1 MRKTKIMVV
10 DDEHLIRWSLEQ
22 NLKKQGYEVCTAGTG
37 EDALRLAREEQPELV
52 LLDYHLPGING
63 LEVLQRLKEID
74 EDILVIMVTAQGGL
88 ETAVNTMRHGAY
100 DYINKPFNLDEMA
113 IVIRKALE
121 TSDLRR
127 EVVQLRS
134 EHKKQGPPKILG
146 NSKHM
151 KNVLEMM
158 AKVAKSDASTV
169 LVQGESGTGKEL
181 VAKWIHYESARA
193 EKPFVAINCA
203 AVPSTL
209 LESELFGHE
218 KGAFTGAN
226 QTRRGI
232 FELANNGTLL
242 LDEIGDATPQIQVKL
257 LRVLETGEFMRVGGE
272 RPIKTDVRIIAAT
285 NVDLEQAII
294 EKSFRE
300 DLFYRLNV
308 VRLEIPPLSARSE
321 DIPLLAE
328 HFVQQLNREL
338 RLSPGTVRLLQG
350 YNWPGNIRELANV
363 MRRAVVICSGDTIL
377 PEHLGGTFLAG
388 PSAPVRGAAPSA
400 VREGDPARTV
410 SPGAL
415 IDQCGNAEALEQ
427 MEAEDLNRMLDSLR
441 QAQSCLLAVMRKKK
455 IVPALNALKES
466 ESETIKEALAQ
477 FDGNITE
484 AAKALGIARNTLYRK
499 IKELGL
505 PGR

>member
-1 MRKTKIMVV
+1 MRRTKIMVV

-74 EDILVIMVTAQGGL
+74 EDVLVIMVTAQGGL

-193 EKPFVAINCA
+193 DKPFVAINCA

-218 KGAFTGAN
+218 KGAFTDAKTSKKGL
-226 QTRRGI
+226 
-232 FELANNGTLL
+232 FELADGGTVF
-242 LDEIGDATPQIQVKL
+242 LDEIGDMEVGMQAKL
-257 LRVLETGEFMRVGGE
+257 LRFLEDRTFRRIGGAKVI
-272 RPIKTDVRIIAAT
+272 PVDVRIISAT
-285 NVDLEQAII
+285 NKDLLKAIE
-294 EKSFRE
+294 EKVFRN
-300 DLFYRLNV
+300 DLYYRLQV
-308 VRLEIPPLSARSE
+308 IPIFLPSLRERKE
-321 DIPLLAE
+321 DIIILVNHFMETFAKEFGKPIKGISSMAEKLLIE
-328 HFVQQLNREL
+328 
-338 RLSPGTVRLLQG
+338 
-350 YNWPGNIRELANV
+350 YNWPGNIRELKNV
-363 MRRAVVICSGDTIL
+363 IERAIIL
-377 PEHLGGTFLAG
+377 GNDENLLLENLPLEIVAKASQMSVPMTTFKLPPEGIDIEE
-388 PSAPVRGAAPSA
+388 VE
-400 VREGDPARTV
+400 RE
-410 SPGAL
+410 L
-415 IDQCGNAEALEQ
+415 IKQSLEIT
-427 MEAEDLNRMLDSLR
+427 DWN
-441 QAQSCLLAVMRKKK
+441 QSK
-455 IVPALNALKES
+455 
-466 ESETIKEALAQ
+466 
-477 FDGNITE
+477 
-484 AAKALGIARNTLYRK
+484 AAKKLNLGIDAFRYRMK
-499 IKELGL
+499 KFGFLK
-505 PGR
+505 

>member
-158 AKVAKSDASTV
+158 AKVARSDASTV

-193 EKPFVAINCA
+193 DKPFVAINCA

-218 KGAFTGAN
+218 KGAFTDAKTSKKGL
-226 QTRRGI
+226 
-232 FELANNGTLL
+232 FELADGGTVF
-242 LDEIGDATPQIQVKL
+242 LDEIGDMEVGMQAKL
-257 LRVLETGEFMRVGGE
+257 LRFLEDRTFRRIGGGKVI
-272 RPIKTDVRIIAAT
+272 PVDVRIISAT
-285 NVDLEQAII
+285 NKDLLKAIE
-294 EKSFRE
+294 EKSFRN
-300 DLFYRLNV
+300 DLYYRLQV
-308 VRLEIPPLSARSE
+308 IPIFLPSLRE
-321 DIPLLAE
+321 RKDDILVLANYFIEMFTREFNKPTKGISSMAEKLLVE
-328 HFVQQLNREL
+328 
-338 RLSPGTVRLLQG
+338 
-350 YNWPGNIRELANV
+350 YNWPGNIRELKNV
-363 MRRAVVICSGDTIL
+363 IERAIIL
-377 PEHLGGTFLAG
+377 GNDENLLLENLPLEIVAKGSQVAMPMATFKLPPEGIDIEE
-388 PSAPVRGAAPSA
+388 VE
-400 VREGDPARTV
+400 RE
-410 SPGAL
+410 L
-415 IDQCGNAEALEQ
+415 IKQSLEIT
-427 MEAEDLNRMLDSLR
+427 DWN
-441 QAQSCLLAVMRKKK
+441 QSK
-455 IVPALNALKES
+455 
-466 ESETIKEALAQ
+466 
-477 FDGNITE
+477 
-484 AAKALGIARNTLYRK
+484 AAKKLNLGIDAFRYRMK
-499 IKELGL
+499 KFGFLK
-505 PGR
+505 